1 MKETIPFIKEIV
13 FPKNIATITSISLE
27 HEEKLY
33 SGEINGEFIITGE
46 YKSHND
52 TTEKESFKYRLP
64 FSTLIP
70 DNINYDT
77 IVLNIINFTYEQ
89 IESDVLRVNIE
100 IIVEGE
106 ENQNTTVKDI
116 DFESISNIEPN
127 REETLTQDFDEFL
140 NTLDESPT
148 YAILESETTDIDETQ
163 IEKNNLDNIETREV
177 AKEISN
183 IAKIEEEPDIERLEE
198 QIDTIELNLNENIT
212 NTIEDIYLNKEE
224 KEKTISSI
232 KELDTTDETT
242 IEKELK
248 VEEETTKDEYIT
260 YHIHTFKIEDTI
272 ELLAK
277 KYNST
282 IEAIEEIN
290 NTKELK
296 PGDKLIIPECQDG
309 E

>member
-33 SGEINGEFIITGE
+33 SGEINGEFIVTGE
-46 YKSHND
+46 YKTHND

-106 ENQNTTVKDI
+106 ENKAISVKDI
-116 DFESISNIEPN
+116 DFESISDTEPS
-127 REETLTQDFDEFL
+127 REENLTQDLDDFL
-140 NTLDESPT
+140 NTLDESPVYT
-148 YAILESETTDIDETQ
+148 IPESEIIAADE
-163 IEKNNLDNIETREV
+163 IENETSIIENIEARETV
-177 AKEISN
+177 EEIN
-183 IAKIEEEPDIERLEE
+183 NFEKQEIPDIEKTE
-198 QIDTIELNLNENIT
+198 QTNIVEFNTESNIT
-212 NTIEDIYLNKEE
+212 NITEDIQINNAE
-224 KEKTISSI
+224 KEKTTYSI
-232 KELDTTDETT
+232 KESENTKETST
-242 IEKELK
+242 ETEIK
-248 VEEETTKDEYIT
+248 VEEENTKDEYIT
-260 YHIHTFKIEDTI
+260 YHIHTIKAEDTL

-282 IEAIEEIN
+282 VEAIEEIN

>member
-33 SGEINGEFIITGE
+33 SGEINGEFIVTGE
-46 YKSHND
+46 YKTHND

-106 ENQNTTVKDI
+106 ENKAISVKDI
-116 DFESISNIEPN
+116 DFESISDTEPS
-127 REETLTQDFDEFL
+127 REENLTQDLDEFL
-140 NTLDESPT
+140 NTLDESPIYT
-148 YAILESETTDIDETQ
+148 IPESEIIAADE
-163 IEKNNLDNIETREV
+163 IENETSIIENIETRE
-177 AKEISN
+177 A
-183 IAKIEEEPDIERLEE
+183 IEEINNFEKQEIPDIEKTE
-198 QIDTIELNLNENIT
+198 QTNIVEFNTESNIT
-212 NTIEDIYLNKEE
+212 NITEDIQINNAE
-224 KEKTISSI
+224 KEKTTYSI
-232 KELDTTDETT
+232 KESENTKETSNET
-242 IEKELK
+242 EIK
-248 VEEETTKDEYIT
+248 VEEENTKDEYIT
-260 YHIHTFKIEDTI
+260 YHIHTIKAEDTL

-282 IEAIEEIN
+282 VEAIEEIN